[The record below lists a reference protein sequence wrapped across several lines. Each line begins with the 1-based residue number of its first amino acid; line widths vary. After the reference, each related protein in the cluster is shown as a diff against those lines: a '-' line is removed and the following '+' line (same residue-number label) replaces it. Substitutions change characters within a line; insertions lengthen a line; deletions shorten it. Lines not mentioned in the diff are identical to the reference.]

1 MKIKVD
7 SKGKIIGYVLIGD
20 NPDYDTAVDINT
32 LPEDFF
38 DNFSPEYYLFVNGN
52 VVTNPNYVTPVEPT
66 PDSGPTA
73 EQESLTAMA
82 QQMADQQQHIASL
95 EKALTA
101 LAQGGTKS

>member
-1 MKIKVD
+1 MQLLINNQQA
-7 SKGKIIGYVLIGD
+7 ITGYVTTGSVEQGIEYTG
-20 NPDYDTAVDINT
+20 T
-32 LPEDFF
+32 LPDGFEE
-38 DNFSPEYYLFVNGN
+38 NFKPSFYLFQNGT
-52 VVTNPNYVTPVEPT
+52 VVANPNYVTPVEPT

-95 EKALTA
+95 EQALTA

>member
-52 VVTNPNYVTPVEPT
+52 VVTNPTT
-66 PDSGPTA
+66 LHQLS
-73 EQESLTAMA
+73 
-82 QQMADQQQHIASL
+82 QHQIVGQRL
-95 EKALTA
+95 NKNH
-101 LAQGGTKS
+101 